1 MKILIT
7 AELEETGLETLRQ
20 YGEVMYEPLRQTHCL
35 LAGDMLVEKL
45 EGVSIYITEA
55 DQISA
60 DVLDRAPLLRVI
72 CACRGDPVNVDIPA
86 ATKHGVLVLYTPGR
100 NADAVADLT
109 VCLMLMLARR
119 IPEITKLFYGR
130 SPDDNSMMFLLRVYQ
145 MLEGGELWEKTVG
158 IIGLGAVGQMV
169 AARVR
174 AFGAR
179 VIAHDPYLQPDA
191 FRETGAR
198 SVDLPSL
205 LRESDFVTLHAKV
218 TPETEGMLG
227 AEQFALMKP
236 TAYFLNLARAA
247 MTDEDAL
254 VQALREKRIAGAA
267 LDVFL
272 KEPPPADHPLLQL
285 ENVIALPHIGGNTAE
300 VAVHQSR
307 ILVPDI
313 ERIIRG
319 EKPQFCLNPEIW
331 RGFQLEYNCRHHEN
345 GEA

>member
-1 MKILIT
+1 MRILVT

-20 YGEVMYEPLRQTHCL
+20 YGEVTYEPLRQTHCL

-45 EGVSIYITEA
+45 EGVSIFVTEA
-55 DQISA
+55 DQITA
-60 DVLDRAPLLRVI
+60 DVLDRAPMLKVI
-72 CACRGDPVNVDIPA
+72 CGCRGDPVNVDILA
-86 ATKHGVLVLYTPGR
+86 ATRHGVLVLYTPGR

-119 IPEITKLFYGR
+119 IPEITRLFYGR

-145 MLEGGELWEKTVG
+145 MLQGTELWEKTVG
-158 IIGLGAVGQMV
+158 IIGLGAVGRKV

-174 AFGAR
+174 PFGAR
-179 VIAHDPYLQPDA
+179 VIAYDPYLAADGFRDA
-191 FRETGAR
+191 GAH

-205 LRESDFVTLHAKV
+205 LRESDLVTLHAKV

-227 AEQFALMKP
+227 AEQFALMKS

-254 VQALREKRIAGAA
+254 LQALREKRIAGAA
-267 LDVFL
+267 LDVFRE
-272 KEPPPADHPLLQL
+272 EPPSADHPLLQL

-331 RGFQLEYNCRHHEN
+331 NECRVEYN
-345 GEA
+345 

>member
-1 MKILIT
+1 MKILVT
-7 AELEETGLETLRQ
+7 AELEDTGLETLRR
-20 YGEVMYEPLRQTHCL
+20 YAEVIYEPLRQTHCL

-45 EGVSIYITEA
+45 EGVSIFVTEA

-60 DVLDRAPLLRVI
+60 DVLDRAPMLKVI
-72 CACRGDPVNVDIPA
+72 FGCRGDPVNVDIPA
-86 ATKHGVLVLYTPGR
+86 ATRHGVLVLYTPGR

-119 IPEITKLFYGR
+119 IPEIIKLFYGR
-130 SPDDNSMMFLLRVYQ
+130 TPDDNSMMFLLRVYQ
-145 MLEGGELWEKTVG
+145 MLQGSELWEKAVG
-158 IIGLGAVGQMV
+158 IIGLGAVGQKV

-174 AFGAR
+174 SFGAR
-179 VIAHDPYLQPDA
+179 VLAYDPHLPPDVFSQA
-191 FRETGAR
+191 EAR
-198 SVDLPSL
+198 SVNLPSL

-254 VQALREKRIAGAA
+254 VQALRENRIAGAA
-267 LDVFL
+267 LDVF
-272 KEPPPADHPLLQL
+272 KEEPPPAGHPLLQL

-300 VAVHQSR
+300 VSLHQSR
-307 ILVPDI
+307 IVVPDI
-313 ERIIRG
+313 ERVLRG

-331 RGFQLEYNCRHHEN
+331 SGFRLE
-345 GEA
+345 

>member
-1 MKILIT
+1 MKILVT
-7 AELEETGLETLRQ
+7 AELEDTGLETLRQ

-45 EGVSIYITEA
+45 EGVSIFVTEA
-55 DQISA
+55 DLISA
-60 DVLDRAPLLRVI
+60 DVLDRVPRLRVI
-72 CACRGDPVNVDIPA
+72 CGCRGDPVNVDIPA

-130 SPDDNSMMFLLRVYQ
+130 LPDDNSMMFLLRVYQ
-145 MLEGGELWEKTVG
+145 MLEGTELWEKTVG
-158 IIGLGAVGQMV
+158 IIGLGAVGQKV
-169 AARVR
+169 AARVHS
-174 AFGAR
+174 FGAR
-179 VIAHDPYLQPDA
+179 VIAYDPRLPPEA
-191 FRETGAR
+191 FPEAGVR
-198 SVDLPSL
+198 SVDLPGL

-227 AEQFALMKP
+227 AKQFALMKP
-236 TAYFLNLARAA
+236 TAYFVNLARAA
-247 MTDEDAL
+247 MMDEDAL
-254 VQALREKRIAGAA
+254 TQALRDRRIAGAA
-267 LDVFL
+267 LDVF
-272 KEPPPADHPLLQL
+272 KEEPPPADHPLLRL
-285 ENVIALPHIGGNTAE
+285 DNVIALPHIGGNTAE

-313 ERIIRG
+313 ERIIRA

-331 RGFQLEYNCRHHEN
+331 QGFRLEYN
-345 GEA
+345 